1 MSLEADFT
9 VRRGELEL
17 TVAISAPAGEVTA
30 VLGPNG
36 SGKSTLLDCIAGTV
50 AIDGG
55 SIVLG
60 GVVLDQPPKTFLAQ
74 RSRRVGAVHQE
85 LLLFPHMRVLD
96 NVAFGP
102 RSRGLPANV
111 ARRRAHEWLV
121 KVGAGELEARRPGEL
136 SGGQAQRVAL
146 ARALATEPHAL
157 LLDEPLSALDAGTRL
172 EVRRELRRHLD
183 GYEGATVLVTHDPLD
198 VLALADRVAIL
209 ENGRLSQA
217 GSVAEVTR
225 RPRSRYVA
233 DLIGTNLLNGTAS
246 GATVTVEGGARLS
259 TAEAHHGPVF
269 LTIDPA
275 AIALHRIEPEG
286 SPRNRWHT
294 TVAHLEVLGDRVRV
308 QLAAPVPVVAEVTA
322 DAVAE
327 LGLHQGSSVWASAKA
342 TEVAAYPR

>member
-9 VRRGELEL
+9 VSRGEIEL
-17 TVAISAPAGEVTA
+17 TVAISAPAGQVTS

-50 AIDGG
+50 GIDDG

-60 GVVLDQPPKTFLAQ
+60 GVVLDQPPKAFLPQ
-74 RSRRVGAVHQE
+74 RNRQVGAVHQD

-102 RSRGLPANV
+102 RSRGLPASA
-111 ARRRAHEWLV
+111 ARSRAREWLA

-157 LLDEPLSALDAGTRL
+157 LLDEPLSALDAGTRI
-172 EVRRELRRHLD
+172 EVRRELRRYLD
-183 GYEGATVLVTHDPLD
+183 DYEGATVLVTHDPLD

-209 ENGRLSQA
+209 EHGRLSQA

-225 RPRSRYVA
+225 HPRSRYVA
-233 DLIGTNLLNGTAS
+233 DLIGTNLLHGTAS
-246 GATVTVEGGARLS
+246 GAAVTVEGGARLS
-259 TAEAHHGPVF
+259 TAEDHEGPVF

-294 TVAHLEVLGDRVRV
+294 TVAHLDVLGDRVRV
-308 QLAAPVPVVAEVTA
+308 QLSPPVPVVAEVTA
-322 DAVAE
+322 AAVAE
-327 LGLHQGSSVWASAKA
+327 LGLHEGSAVWASAKA

>member
-17 TVAISAPAGEVTA
+17 TVAVSAPAGQVTA

-36 SGKSTLLDCIAGTV
+36 SGKSTLLDCIAGAV
-50 AIDGG
+50 GIDGG

-60 GVVLDQPPKTFLAQ
+60 GVVLDQPPKTFLPQ
-74 RSRRVGAVHQE
+74 RCRQVGAVHQD

-102 RSRGLPANV
+102 RSRGLPASA
-111 ARRRAHEWLV
+111 ARSRAREWLL

-146 ARALATEPHAL
+146 ARALATEPRAL
-157 LLDEPLSALDAGTRL
+157 LLDEPLSALDAGTRI

-183 GYEGATVLVTHDPLD
+183 DYEGATVLVTHDPLD

-209 ENGRLSQA
+209 EHGRLSQA

-225 RPRSRYVA
+225 HPRSRYVA
-233 DLIGTNLLNGTAS
+233 DLIGTNLLHGTAS
-246 GATVTVEGGARLS
+246 GAAVTVEGGARLS
-259 TAEAHHGPVF
+259 TAEDHEGPVF

-294 TVAHLEVLGDRVRV
+294 TVAHLDVLGDRVRV
-308 QLAAPVPVVAEVTA
+308 QLGPPVPVVAEVTA
-322 DAVAE
+322 AAVAE
-327 LGLHQGSSVWASAKA
+327 LGLHEGSTVWASAKA

>member
-17 TVAISAPAGEVTA
+17 TVAISAPAGQVTA

-50 AIDGG
+50 GIDGG

-60 GVVLDQPPKTFLAQ
+60 GVVLDQPPKTFLPQ
-74 RSRRVGAVHQE
+74 RSRQVGAVHQD

-102 RSRGLPANV
+102 RSRGLPASA
-111 ARRRAHEWLV
+111 ARSRARKWLL

-157 LLDEPLSALDAGTRL
+157 LLDEPLSALDAGTRI
-172 EVRRELRRHLD
+172 EVRRELRRYLD
-183 GYEGATVLVTHDPLD
+183 DYEGATVLVTHDPLD

-209 ENGRLSQA
+209 EHGRLSQA

-225 RPRSRYVA
+225 HPRSRYVA
-233 DLIGTNLLNGTAS
+233 DLIGTNLLHGTAS
-246 GATVTVEGGARLS
+246 GAAVTVEGGARLS
-259 TAEAHHGPVF
+259 TAEDHEGPVF

-275 AIALHRIEPEG
+275 AIALHSIEPEG

-294 TVAHLEVLGDRVRV
+294 TVAHLDVLGDRVRV
-308 QLAAPVPVVAEVTA
+308 QLGPPVPVVAEVTA
-322 DAVAE
+322 AAVAE
-327 LGLHQGSSVWASAKA
+327 LGLHEGSAVWASAKA
-342 TEVAAYPR
+342 TEVGAYPR